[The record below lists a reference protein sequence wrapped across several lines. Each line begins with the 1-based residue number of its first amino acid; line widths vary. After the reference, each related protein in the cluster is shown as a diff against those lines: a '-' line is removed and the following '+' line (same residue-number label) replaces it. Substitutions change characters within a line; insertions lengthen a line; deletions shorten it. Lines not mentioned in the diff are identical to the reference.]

1 MADYDW
7 NILVGVTDHNEG
19 ADLSTHLIN
28 YGWNAEHCYS
38 AEEVIDILLDND
50 FDLVILD
57 EEIITDSEWTF
68 EELEDILPGEAKA
81 IILGEAG
88 SFYPFEMF
96 GDRIRVLIR
105 PFSYNILH
113 SVVEL
118 LLADSKPSLD
128 DGEESDTWVDEEM
141 DLGMSFDDLQEYVT
155 V

>member
-81 IILGEAG
+81 IILG
-88 SFYPFEMF
+88 
-96 GDRIRVLIR
+96 
-105 PFSYNILH
+105 
-113 SVVEL
+113 
-118 LLADSKPSLD
+118 
-128 DGEESDTWVDEEM
+128 
-141 DLGMSFDDLQEYVT
+141 
-155 V
+155 